1 MQWDR
6 PEEQSKSI
14 TTEAARD
21 YVKMARQDFLSG
33 TGLLAMR
40 PLSPEADEARSVA
53 QPSHPA
59 KSAHKVLTPDL
70 VNSHYHVAFR
80 ECPP

>member
-1 MQWDR
+1 
-6 PEEQSKSI
+6 
-14 TTEAARD
+14 
-21 YVKMARQDFLSG
+21 
-33 TGLLAMR
+33 MR

-80 ECPP
+80 ECSSVISRLKHRASRMRNVVGESSCHGR